1 MHSILIY
8 NWESRP
14 APRRVPNKTCPP
26 SVLQIPCLSKP
37 FLFRRC
43 FLNQFWLVPPKVPAS
58 GGTNQ
63 TARLELEVQSQLHIN
78 IHYILIYNW
87 GSRPPAPA
95 VPSAIC
101 GKLRPRRPWRHLW
114 GRPAPAVP
122 SAICGVFPPP
132 PSLTPSV
139 GFPAPGSYICGD
151 PSHPLPPNN
160 YTAPPPKPEP

>member
-114 GRPAPAVP
+114 GFPAPALFVYINAAGAICGVPAPAVP
-122 SAICGVFPPP
+122 SAICGVSRPRIIHMRGPFPPP
-132 PSLTPSV
+132 P
-139 GFPAPGSYICGD
+139 
-151 PSHPLPPNN
+151 
-160 YTAPPPKPEP
+160 PE